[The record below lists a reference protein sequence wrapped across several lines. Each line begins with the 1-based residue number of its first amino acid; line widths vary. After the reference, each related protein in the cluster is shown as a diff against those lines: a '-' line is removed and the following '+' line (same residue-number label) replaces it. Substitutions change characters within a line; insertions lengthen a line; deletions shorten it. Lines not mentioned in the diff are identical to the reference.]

1 MGLKGIFK
9 GGIDIGDTA
18 NNLLGKLDDSS
29 LTTQEKADLTKD
41 FYIKTMDENSI
52 RSRTRRSIAI
62 MLIINYI
69 AVFWVVIAAFSVDQ
83 LTEIEI
89 DMKQLIG
96 IITSFQIPVS
106 FIAVITFFFGGYYI
120 PKFRRKKK

>member
-1 MGLKGIFK
+1 MGILKIFS
-9 GGIDIGDTA
+9 GRIDIGKTA

-29 LTTQEKADLTKD
+29 LTSQEKADLTKD

-69 AVFWVVIAAFSVDQ
+69 LVFWVVIAAFGIDQ

-96 IITSFQIPVS
+96 IITSFQIPIS

-120 PKFRRKKK
+120 PKFSRKKK